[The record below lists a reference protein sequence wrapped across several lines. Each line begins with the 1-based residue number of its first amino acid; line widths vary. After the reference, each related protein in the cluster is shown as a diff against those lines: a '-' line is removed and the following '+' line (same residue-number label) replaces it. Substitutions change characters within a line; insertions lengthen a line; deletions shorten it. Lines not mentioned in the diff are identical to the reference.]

1 MPNTQPELSLITVI
15 RKHAD
20 VSTTDFRHF
29 MEHEYGP
36 TYTRMPQVVSYTQ
49 HYVADVVNDGSED
62 PIDAV
67 VQITFISE
75 AGMRAALDTDAY
87 RAAHAARE
95 RYMRPTTAGIHSVRV
110 ERSVTPA

>member
-1 MPNTQPELSLITVI
+1 MPENQPELSLITVI
-15 RKHAD
+15 RKPAD
-20 VSTTDFRHF
+20 VSTADFRHF

-49 HYVADVVNDGSED
+49 HYVTDMANDGSED

-67 VQITFISE
+67 VQITFVSE
-75 AGMRAALDTDAY
+75 DGMRAARDTDAY

-95 RYMRPTTAGIHSVRV
+95 RYMRPTTAGIHRMRV
-110 ERSVTPA
+110 ERSLTPA